1 MTCIS
6 PKVEP
11 QDPSRIRN
19 WKSQKTWLRSKRPLL
34 SKAEEEDFEL
44 GENRQLLQG
53 SQGAEQASVGPTDN
67 KSGGADE
74 KSFMDSSGH
83 GFKVSSWN
91 VAGMS
96 VADIKNEP

>member
-1 MTCIS
+1 M
-6 PKVEP
+6 
-11 QDPSRIRN
+11 
-19 WKSQKTWLRSKRPLL
+19 
-34 SKAEEEDFEL
+34 SKAEEENFEL
-44 GENRQLLQG
+44 GENRQLVQG
-53 SQGAEQASVGPTDN
+53 SPGAEQASVGPTYN

-96 VADIKNEP
+96 VADIKNVLDNETAAEVVAIQEFPKREARDGGNLNPKL